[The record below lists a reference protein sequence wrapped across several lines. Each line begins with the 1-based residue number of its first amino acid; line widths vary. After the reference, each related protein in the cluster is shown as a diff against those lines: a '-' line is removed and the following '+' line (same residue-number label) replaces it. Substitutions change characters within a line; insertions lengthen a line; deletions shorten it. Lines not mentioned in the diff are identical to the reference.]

1 MRGRRTRL
9 WFWTGPR
16 VRQEGKLGLG
26 LDGPPGRTGKKV
38 SFFSFFLFFICLFV
52 FQNLFQIEFLNQIK

>member
-38 SFFSFFLFFICLFV
+38 SFFFLSFFSLFVCLFSKT
-52 FQNLFQIEFLNQIK
+52 FFK